1 MQPVVARRGAGRRR
15 GKFVGQFDRLAE
27 VGGGLLER
35 RAAQGL
41 IARLAPPFDRRLVE
55 TGLGQMVGNELRL
68 GGGNRHKFSTQ
79 GIGDLPVQDLPPAP
93 EQGFVGRVLDQ
104 RVLEGVARIGRRARA
119 EEQLRLFELHQGRA
133 QRRLLAAG
141 NRAQQRVGEFAADRG
156 TDLCHLLDRRQ
167 PIKTRRQ

>member
-1 MQPVVARRGAGRRR
+1 MGDEFRLGRRDQR
-15 GKFVGQFDRLAE
+15 ELS
-27 VGGGLLER
+27 
-35 RAAQGL
+35 AQ
-41 IARLAPPFDRRLVE
+41 D
-55 TGLGQMVGNELRL
+55 
-68 GGGNRHKFSTQ
+68 
-79 GIGDLPVQDLPPAP
+79 IGDLPVQDLPPAP